1 MVIAQYLSCN
11 LIGIYICC
19 MSFGRGNAG
28 YNVIHQS
35 FESTALQRVLAHVL
49 YLFPLGYSVV
59 FLFPYF
65 TRDSSLFAGVLE
77 LDHEAVHTVEE
88 DEHQLL
94 ETRSRLIRAIYKY
107 ALSKEGQRLM
117 PPAPDQP
124 VSSAANEEE
133 EEEEDAAEGA
143 GENKGEQV
151 ELMPS
156 SSSSSSSAAHAIA
169 GGGGGAALQHHIGG
183 EVQIDDWHSK
193 EDVILRIFHAWS
205 KEDHLAMATAPCNCL
220 PCGCSGGGPD
230 AAAGAGGTQGQQQGI
245 NRKVSFREEG
255 EVLSI
260 SRVLFEKHLKAINF
274 HASRHV
280 IHKLLRALDPDR
292 SNWISMSEWC
302 EFFSKTERELQVQH
316 FHKRQAKHFE
326 KVKGAVATVVSSPR
340 HRP

>member
-1 MVIAQYLSCN
+1 
-11 LIGIYICC
+11 
-19 MSFGRGNAG
+19 
-28 YNVIHQS
+28 
-35 FESTALQRVLAHVL
+35 VL

-133 EEEEDAAEGA
+133 EEEEEAAEGA

-156 SSSSSSSAAHAIA
+156 SSSSSAAHAIG
-169 GGGGGAALQHHIGG
+169 GGGGGAALQHHIGV

-193 EDVILRIFHAWS
+193 EDVLLRLFRAWS

-220 PCGCSGGGPD
+220 PCGCGGGGPD